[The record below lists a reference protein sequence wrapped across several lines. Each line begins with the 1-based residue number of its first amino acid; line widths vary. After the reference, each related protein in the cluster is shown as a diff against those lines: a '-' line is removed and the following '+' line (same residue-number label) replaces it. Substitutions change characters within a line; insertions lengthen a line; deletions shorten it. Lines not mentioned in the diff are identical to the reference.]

1 MAIHAVMSVTGDLRK
16 MGVEDASP
24 VRYFL
29 RIGSERIPLNERL
42 GETIRLHFAG
52 TIHCVAC
59 GRETRKSFNQG
70 YCFPCFRQLASCDR
84 CIVSPELCHF
94 HLGTCRE
101 PEWGLQHCMQPHVVY
116 LANSS
121 GVKVG
126 ITRAGQIPTRWID
139 QGASQ
144 ALPMIRVASR
154 RASGLIEAALK
165 AHVADRTD
173 WRKMLKGAPEPAD
186 LVKTAQALLPICQKV
201 LSGAKPAEEP
211 GRPEFLAAA
220 EKTFDYPVLEYPEK
234 VRSINAEK
242 QPSVT
247 GTLLG
252 IKGQYLILDTGVINL
267 RKYAGYGV
275 AFN

>member
-1 MAIHAVMSVTGDLRK
+1 MSVTGDLRK
-16 MGVEDASP
+16 MRVEDASP

-29 RIGSERIPLNERL
+29 RIGNQRISLNERL
-42 GETIRLHFAG
+42 GETIRLDFAG

-59 GRETRKSFNQG
+59 GRETSKSFNQG
-70 YCFPCFRQLASCDR
+70 YCFPCFRKLASCDR

-101 PEWGLQHCMQPHVVY
+101 PDWGLQHCMQPHVVY

-144 ALPMIRVASR
+144 ALPMIEVASR
-154 RASGLIEAALK
+154 RASGLIESALK

-173 WRKMLKGAPEPAD
+173 WRKMLKGTPEPVD
-186 LVKTAQALLPICQKV
+186 LAKRAEVLLPLCQNV
-201 LSGAKPAEEP
+201 LSEAEPAEEP

-220 EKTFDYPVLEYPEK
+220 ERAFDYPVLEYPDK

-242 QPSVT
+242 QRCVT

-267 RKYAGYGV
+267 RKYAGYRV
-275 AFN
+275 SFS

>member
-1 MAIHAVMSVTGDLRK
+1 MTVSGNLRK
-16 MGVEDASP
+16 MQVEDASP

-29 RIGSERIPLNERL
+29 RIGEQRIPLNDRL
-42 GETIRLHFAG
+42 GDTVRLDFTG
-52 TIHCVAC
+52 TIHCIAC
-59 GRETRKSFNQG
+59 GRKTAKSFNQG
-70 YCFPCFRQLASCDR
+70 YCFPCFRKLARCDR
-84 CIVSPELCHF
+84 CILSPELCHF

-101 PEWGLQHCMQPHVVY
+101 PDWGLQHCMQPHVVY

-154 RASGLIEAALK
+154 RASGLVESVLK
-165 AHVADRTD
+165 AHVSDRTD
-173 WRKMLKGAPEPAD
+173 WRKMLKAAPEPAD
-186 LVKTAQALLPICQKV
+186 LRKRAEALLPLCEEA
-201 LSGAKPAEEP
+201 LSGAEPAEEP
-211 GRPEFLAAA
+211 AQPEFLAAA
-220 EKTFDYPVLEYPEK
+220 ERTFDYPILEYPRK

-247 GTLLG
+247 GALIG

-267 RKYAGYGV
+267 RKYSGYE
-275 AFN
+275 ASFS

>member
-1 MAIHAVMSVTGDLRK
+1 MPVTGDLRK
-16 MGVEDASP
+16 MRVEDASP

-29 RIGSERIPLNERL
+29 RIGDERIPLNERL
-42 GETIRLHFAG
+42 GETIRLEFSG
-52 TIHCVAC
+52 RIHCIAC

-70 YCFPCFRQLASCDR
+70 HCFPCFRKLASCDR
-84 CIVSPELCHF
+84 CITSPELCHF

-101 PEWGLQHCMQPHVVY
+101 PEWGLEHCMQPHVVY

-144 ALPMIRVASR
+144 ALPMIKVASR
-154 RASGLIEAALK
+154 RASGLIESALK

-173 WRKMLKGAPEPAD
+173 WRKMLKGPPEPAD
-186 LVKTAQALLPICQKV
+186 LVHQAQALLPLCDQA
-201 LSGAKPAEEP
+201 LAEAEPAVEA
-211 GRPEFLAAA
+211 GQAEFIAAA
-220 EKTFDYPVLEYPEK
+220 ERTFDYPVLEYPGK

-242 QPSVT
+242 QPEIS

-267 RKYAGYGV
+267 RKYAGYEV
-275 AFN
+275 RFR